1 MLTINAITVR
11 LGGRAILERATAS
24 LPAKSRVGLIGRNE
38 ENRMRVVGAEVTL
51 HLGHPASA
59 FERLE
64 RILDQFEQFCT
75 VSQSVAAALPIQL
88 TVLDSDGVKLKG

>member
-1 MLTINAITVR
+1 MEQVKL
-11 LGGRAILERATAS
+11 LLHLQEILVLVA
-24 LPAKSRVGLIGRNE
+24 
-38 ENRMRVVGAEVTL
+38 VVEQLLQVELEVTL